1 MKRLFT
7 LLFGIISGAAIAQVN
22 SVPVNNLDAYW
33 NLTSLP
39 NQSQVS
45 LQAGRT
51 NLAGLNGSINEV
63 ITQQDGLNN
72 TAQLSITAGAQNQL
86 ILNQVSNANY
96 ADAALSGVN
105 NTVVIN
111 QTGGNNTLNF
121 GLNGAS
127 NQLALT
133 QDGGDRLQMTGLQQN
148 NTRLEINQGAGNNS
162 LTIDNT
168 TLFKDMNGTGI
179 PNLRIEQT
187 GGATA
192 TIQNGRIFGN

>member
-1 MKRLFT
+1 MKCLVT
-7 LLFGIISGAAIAQVN
+7 LLFGMIGGAASAQVN

-33 NLTSLP
+33 NLTSIP
-39 NQSQVS
+39 NQAQVS
-45 LQAGRT
+45 LQAGQT
-51 NLAGLNGSINEV
+51 NLTGLSGAINEV

-72 TAQLSITAGAQNQL
+72 TAQLSITAGSQNQL
-86 ILNQVSNANY
+86 RLNQTNNANY
-96 ADAALSGVN
+96 ADAILSGVN
-105 NTVVIN
+105 NSIAIN
-111 QTGGNNTLNF
+111 QTGGNNNLAF
-121 GLNGAS
+121 GLNGT
-127 NQLALT
+127 NNRLALT

-148 NTRLEINQGAGNNS
+148 NTRLEVNQGAGNNS

-168 TLFKDMNGTGI
+168 TLFKDTTGTGI